1 MAADQLATPQDLA
14 TILQLDYASLTAAQ
28 QATLLMLVE
37 LATAKVQRAA
47 GGQRIVDITDTAV
60 IDIDWWEDAE
70 YLPLPQLPVRS
81 VSQVKLNG
89 TVITDWSLRKQKL
102 WRFSGWRTTISTPDQ
117 AIVTYAHG
125 LLAGSQ
131 WLQTAKGYTL
141 SLGALGWGNPSGASR
156 ERIDDY
162 EVSYAEADA
171 RMQMTKEMAESIAAE
186 YGAGA
191 YVTGFSQPGVIC

>member
-14 TILQLDYASLTAAQ
+14 SILQLDYATLPAAQ

-47 GGQRIVDITDTAV
+47 GGQRIVDVTDTAL
-60 IDIDWWEDAE
+60 IDVEWFNNDY
-70 YLPLPQLPVRS
+70 YLALPQLPARS
-81 VSQVKLNG
+81 ITLVKMDG
-89 TVITDWSLRKQKL
+89 VTITDWSFRNQKL
-102 WRFSGWRTTISTPDQ
+102 WRANGWCNSTTTPTQ
-117 AIVTYAHG
+117 NAVTYAHG
-125 LLAGSQ
+125 HLTGSQ